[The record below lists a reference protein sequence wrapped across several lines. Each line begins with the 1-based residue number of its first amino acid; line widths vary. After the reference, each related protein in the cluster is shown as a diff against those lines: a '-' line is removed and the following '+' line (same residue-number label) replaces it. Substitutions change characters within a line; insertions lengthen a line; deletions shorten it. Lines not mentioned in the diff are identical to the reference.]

1 MTEIYRF
8 FDLHQGEEFVEITED
23 SEKYRF
29 RVEQYHIGVRFIK
42 HPCRAISFAAKA
54 WNKVSVKLQQLIGIR
69 RNADLHIG
77 YGSNWVSI
85 TEELTSYL
93 LQHEEEILQRYTY
106 TKCADEIYL
115 QSLIAS
121 SPFKARL
128 YKHGEHG
135 ANLRYIVWEG
145 KSSPR
150 TLDMNDYD
158 GIMHST
164 ALFARKFSERSGTVV
179 ERICETIKDV
189 VL

>member
-1 MTEIYRF
+1 MSEIHKF
-8 FDLHQGEEFVEITED
+8 FDLHQGEEFVEMTED
-23 SEKYRF
+23 SEVYRF

-42 HPCRAISFAAKA
+42 HPCRAISLAGRVWSKM
-54 WNKVSVKLQQLIGIR
+54 SVKLQQLIGIR
-69 RNADLHIG
+69 RNADLHIA

-93 LQHEEEILQRYTY
+93 LQHEEEILRRYAY

-121 SPFKARL
+121 SPFKAQL
-128 YKHGEHG
+128 YKQGEHG

-150 TLDMNDYD
+150 VLCMNDYA
-158 GIMHST
+158 GITASS
-164 ALFARKFSERSGTVV
+164 ALFARKFSDRSDGIV
-179 ERICETIKDV
+179 ERLCKDV
-189 VL
+189 EKK